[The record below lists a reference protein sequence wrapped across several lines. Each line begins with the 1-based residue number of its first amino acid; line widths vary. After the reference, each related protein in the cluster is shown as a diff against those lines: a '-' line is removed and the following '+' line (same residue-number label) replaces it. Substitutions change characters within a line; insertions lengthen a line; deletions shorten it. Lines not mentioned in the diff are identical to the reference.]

1 VSVPP
6 KPTIA
11 QALAAAVEAV
21 NGSPRDG
28 QQQMANEVAAAFDTG
43 QHLLV
48 QAGTG
53 TGKSLAYLVPAILH
67 KERVVVSTATIALQR
82 QLVERDLPLLADAL
96 EPLGVKAE
104 YAILKGRQNYLCLH
118 RLNEGIADEDGET
131 LFEPAP
137 TSALGRDVLRIRTW
151 ADETETG
158 DRDELAPAPMDRAW
172 RSLSVSS
179 YECLGPKCGYA
190 AACWAEQAKERAKR
204 ADVVITNHAL
214 LAIDALDGIPLLPE
228 HDAVVIDEAHELV
241 DRATSAATQELS
253 PAGIERAAKRARR
266 YVEAE
271 DAEFLDD
278 AAALFADVLGLTG
291 AGRVDKLDGLLFDAL
306 VALRDAGHRVITR
319 WPKGEDNDANAKQV
333 RAAVE
338 LVHRV
343 AGEVVGAG
351 DRDVVWIEHN
361 DKRGSTLKVAPLSVA
376 TLLREQL
383 FAEHTV
389 VLTSATLQLGGSFEP
404 LARTLGLT
412 GGDAPP
418 WEGIDVGS
426 PFDYPSQGILYVA
439 AHLPP
444 PTQSGPSPQLL
455 DELEQLIRAAGGRT
469 LGLFSSMR
477 AAEDVAESMRERLG
491 TAYPIRCQGE
501 DATHALVSD
510 FASEP
515 TTSLFGTLS
524 LWQGV
529 DVPGDACTLVVID
542 RIPFP
547 RPDDPLQSAR
557 ARDVEA
563 HGGNGFMQVSVAVAA
578 LKLAQGAGRLIRSGE
593 DRGVVAVLD
602 SRLKNARY
610 SEFLVRSLPAFWR
623 TTDGA
628 RVRDALR
635 RLDARTEQ
643 PV

>member
-1 VSVPP
+1 
-6 KPTIA
+6 
-11 QALAAAVEAV
+11 
-21 NGSPRDG
+21 
-28 QQQMANEVAAAFDTG
+28 
-43 QHLLV
+43 
-48 QAGTG
+48 
-53 TGKSLAYLVPAILH
+53 
-67 KERVVVSTATIALQR
+67 ALQR
-82 QLVERDLPLLADAL
+82 QLVERDLPTLADAL
-96 EPLGVKAE
+96 ESLGVKAD

-118 RLNEGIADEDGET
+118 RLNEGIADDDSDT
-131 LFEPAP
+131 LFEPVP
-137 TSALGRDVLRIRTW
+137 TSPLGRDVLRIRTW
-151 ADETETG
+151 ADLTETG
-158 DRDELAPAPMDRAW
+158 DRDELAPAPMERAW

-190 AACWAEQAKERAKR
+190 ADCWAEQAKERAKH
-204 ADVVITNHAL
+204 ADVVVTNHAL
-214 LAIDALDGIPLLPE
+214 LSIDALDGIPLLPE

-241 DRATSAATQELS
+241 DRATNAATEELS
-253 PAGIERAAKRARR
+253 PPAIERAAKRARR
-266 YVEAE
+266 YVEGE

-278 AAALFADVLGLTG
+278 AAAMFSDVLGTSD
-291 AGRVDKLDGLLFDAL
+291 AGRVDKVDGLLFDVL

-338 LVHRV
+338 QVHRV

-351 DRDVVWIEHN
+351 ERDVVWVEHHE
-361 DKRGSTLKVAPLSVA
+361 KRGSTLKVAPLSIA
-376 TLLREQL
+376 SLLREQL
-383 FAEHTV
+383 FADHTV

-404 LARTLGLT
+404 LASTLGLT
-412 GGDAPP
+412 GADAPP

-426 PFDYPSQGILYVA
+426 PFDYRRQGILYVA

-477 AAEDVAESMRERLG
+477 AAEAVTETMRERLG
-491 TAYPIRCQGE
+491 AAYPILCQGE
-501 DATHALVSD
+501 DATHALVTD
-510 FASEP
+510 FASDP
-515 TTSLFGTLS
+515 VTSLFGTLS

-529 DVPGDACTLVVID
+529 DVPGDACTQVVID

-547 RPDDPLQSAR
+547 RPDDPLSSAR

-563 HGGNGFMQVSVAVAA
+563 HGGNGFMQVSVTAAA
-578 LKLAQGAGRLIRSGE
+578 LKLAQGTGRLIRSSE

-610 SEFLVRSLPAFWR
+610 GEFLLRSLPPFWR

-628 RVRDALR
+628 LVREALQ
-635 RLDARTEQ
+635 RLDARAEQ